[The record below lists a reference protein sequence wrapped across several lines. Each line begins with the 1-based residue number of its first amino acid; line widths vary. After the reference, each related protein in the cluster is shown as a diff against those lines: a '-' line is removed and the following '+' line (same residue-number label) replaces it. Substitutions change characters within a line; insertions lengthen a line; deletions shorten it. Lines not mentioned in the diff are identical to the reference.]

1 MPTVFEFELLFALP
15 GDEPVSDEMIDRLY
29 EAGLDDAVVGTG
41 MTGMVAVSMEREGEH
56 AEGTILEAIQ
66 QCLLALPEG
75 SELREVRPDLVS
87 LAEVA
92 GKLDVSR
99 QALQKR
105 RDIPKPAVAGLY
117 RTSEIYKALLKGEGK
132 TSRVMVSAS
141 GWFEAS
147 AGAQSINARMA
158 LGEYRPSRGPDK
170 RASG

>member
-1 MPTVFEFELLFALP
+1 MAAVFEFELVFALP
-15 GDEPVSDEMIDRLY
+15 RDVAVSDETIDRLY
-29 EAGLDDAVVGTG
+29 EAGLHDAVVGSG
-41 MTGMVAVSMEREGEH
+41 VPGMVAVALEREGEQ
-56 AEGTILEAIQ
+56 AEATILASVE
-66 QCLLALPEG
+66 QCLSSLPEG

-117 RTSEIYKALLKGEGK
+117 RTSEIYRALIQGEGK
-132 TSRVMVSAS
+132 TSRVMASAS